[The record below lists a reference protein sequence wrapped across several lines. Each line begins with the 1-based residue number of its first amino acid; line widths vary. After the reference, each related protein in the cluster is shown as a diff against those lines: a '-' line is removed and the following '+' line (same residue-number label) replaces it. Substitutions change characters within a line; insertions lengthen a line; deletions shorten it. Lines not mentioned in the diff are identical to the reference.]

1 MHMIDLNAGGIFL
14 LLGSFKDFFV
24 QENTIVLL
32 FWWCFLRLLLKV
44 HFLKCLQ
51 FVQFSNLYV
60 YCITL

>member
-1 MHMIDLNAGGIFL
+1 MIDLNAGGIFL

-24 QENTIVLL
+24 QENTIMLL

-44 HFLKCLQ
+44 HFLKFLQ